1 MKKFRLSLLLSLLLL
16 ALCLVSC
23 DALFEE
29 IPLGSEA
36 ETVTDIY
43 VSFDTIPEKSTA
55 GATEETA
62 EEPTEVPTEEP
73 IEEPTE
79 EPTEEV
85 TEEVT
90 EEETE
95 EETEP
100 PIPCS
105 HDYPQ
110 DAVDQLIA
118 EGQDVEQLKFQKG
131 PDLRFQYVVILNK
144 RILRHGEQLQIST
157 VHLASG
163 FDVIDI
169 KELYDFFH
177 EGNMSPLM
185 LRSASNQLIPIDL
198 VDTPYGWEFIFT
210 VPDDMEPG
218 VYQLELDL
226 RNENSIGLCKIVI
239 Y

>member
-1 MKKFRLSLLLSLLLL
+1 MKKFRFILLLSGLLL
-16 ALCLVSC
+16 ALCLASC

-29 IPLGSEA
+29 SPAVSEV

-43 VSFDTIPEKSTA
+43 VSFETIPEKSTDSA
-55 GATEETA
+55 AEETIEEITEES
-62 EEPTEVPTEEP
+62 TEK
-73 IEEPTE
+73 PTE

-85 TEEVT
+85 TEEPT
-90 EEETE
+90 EEVTE

-118 EGQDVEQLKFQKG
+118 EGQDVEQLNFQKG
-131 PDLRFQYVVILNK
+131 PDLHFQYVVILNK
-144 RILRHGEQLQIST
+144 RILRHGEQLRIFT
-157 VHLASG
+157 GHLASG

>member
-118 EGQDVEQLKFQKG
+118 EGQDVEQLTFQRG
-131 PDLRFQYVVILNK
+131 PDIHFQYFVRLNK
-144 RILRHGEQLQIST
+144 RMVRHGEQLRIST
-157 VHLASG
+157 AHMVSG
-163 FDVIDI
+163 GNVVEIQ
-169 KELYDFFH
+169 KLYAFFH
-177 EGNMSPLM
+177 EANMSPLT
-185 LRSASNQLIPIDL
+185 LRSSSNKQIPIEM
-198 VDTPYGWEFIFT
+198 VITPNGEEFIFT

-226 RNENSIGLCKIVI
+226 RNENYIGLCKIVI

>member
-1 MKKFRLSLLLSLLLL
+1 MNETMENITEELL
-16 ALCLVSC
+16 
-23 DALFEE
+23 EE
-29 IPLGSEA
+29 I
-36 ETVTDIY
+36 
-43 VSFDTIPEKSTA
+43 
-55 GATEETA
+55 
-62 EEPTEVPTEEP
+62 
-73 IEEPTE
+73 
-79 EPTEEV
+79 TEEV

-118 EGQDVEQLKFQKG
+118 EGQDVEQLKFQRG

-218 VYQLELDL
+218 VYRLELDL
-226 RNENSIGLCKIVI
+226 RNENYIGLCKIVI